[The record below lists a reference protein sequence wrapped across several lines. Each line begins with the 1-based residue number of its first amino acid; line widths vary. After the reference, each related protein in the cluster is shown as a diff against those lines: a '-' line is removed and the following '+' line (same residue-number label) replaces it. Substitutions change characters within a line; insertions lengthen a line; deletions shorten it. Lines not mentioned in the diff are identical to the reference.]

1 MSNPLI
7 DETNNR
13 YGALTVLS
21 LTKDKN
27 NRTAW
32 LCKCDC
38 GNTTIVRG
46 PDLRK
51 GKRTT
56 CGKKGCYYK
65 QIRNGNT
72 TNEIGKIY
80 GRLTVLAQN
89 KERTPGG
96 KIQWICQ
103 CNCSNKT
110 IVIATTETLHLG
122 MTKSC
127 GCYSRDMASKR
138 MTKDITGQRFGKL
151 IALYSTKEKNQNKSY
166 LWHCKCDCGNEC
178 DVPLSYL
185 TQNNTKS
192 CGCLIS
198 SGEEKIKDILIK
210 NNIFYS
216 QQYSFSN
223 LVSSKNKK
231 LRFDFAIFDDI
242 EKSKLI
248 GLIEYQGQQHY
259 SPIDYFGGEETFKKL
274 QHHDFLKK
282 EYCKDNNIP
291 LLEIT
296 YKDKDYEKILL
307 DFCKKEE

>member
-7 DETNNR
+7 DETDNR

-65 QIRNGNT
+65 QIRNGNA

-80 GRLTVLAQN
+80 GRLIVLAQN
-89 KERTPGG
+89 KKRTPSG

-110 IVIATTETLHLG
+110 IVIATTEALHLG
-122 MTKSC
+122 T
-127 GCYSRDMASKR
+127 
-138 MTKDITGQRFGKL
+138 
-151 IALYSTKEKNQNKSY
+151 
-166 LWHCKCDCGNEC
+166 
-178 DVPLSYL
+178 
-185 TQNNTKS
+185 TKS

-210 NNIFYS
+210 NNISYS

-223 LVSSKNKK
+223 LVSSKNKR
-231 LRFDFAIFDDI
+231 LHFDFAIFENI
-242 EKSKLI
+242 EKTKLI

-259 SPIDYFGGEETFKKL
+259 SPVDYFGGEEAFKKL
-274 QHHDFLKK
+274 QQHDFLKK
-282 EYCKDNNIP
+282 EYCKNNKIP

-296 YKDKDYEKILL
+296 YKDKDYKKILL
-307 DFCKKEE
+307 NFCKKEE